1 MKLTVYVARNTCF
14 PLNNVVNPKTLGGN
28 SSLPV
33 LPVHV
38 NEESALVFE
47 TKDAGPGL
55 LGLRILSGKH
65 ERVPLRQVRR
75 GDAHQ
80 VVCLFRPPGEGE
92 YTVEVAWSGHAVP
105 LGPLACHTP
114 GHALASRVR
123 VAGDGLNAA
132 TVGRRAEFEVDLGR
146 VHAVATRDG

>member
-1 MKLTVYVARNTCF
+1 MDS
-14 PLNNVVNPKTLGGN
+14 KTLGGN

-38 NEESALVFE
+38 NKETALVFE
-47 TKDAGPGL
+47 TKDAGPGH

-65 ERVPLRQVRR
+65 ERVPIRQIRR
-75 GDAHQ
+75 DAHQ
-80 VVCLFRPPGEGE
+80 VVCLFRPPCEGE
-92 YTVEVAWSGHAVP
+92 YTLEVAWSGREVA

-123 VAGDGLNAA
+123 VAGDGLNRAS
-132 TVGRRAEFEVDLGR
+132 VGRRAEFEVDLGR
-146 VHAVATRDG
+146 VRLPTRDG